1 MGLEAIHVTLPVK
14 EPVKITA
21 GRPSVPLPMIWKVL
35 PELLNVPPVVRLP
48 EVNAPVVKLTL
59 PHGVAVEHVPDPR
72 PITVVRLDP
81 LRVSPALLPA
91 KVPPVLPKSTLPAKA
106 ATGKARASKAIKT
119 IRFMIKS
126 LLNLRSKTVKIFGDF
141 RPPLAE
147 PNSASHCR
155 SSILR
160 AKLGKNVTC

>member
-1 MGLEAIHVTLPVK
+1 
-14 EPVKITA
+14 
-21 GRPSVPLPMIWKVL
+21 MIWKVL

-126 LLNLRSKTVKIFGDF
+126 LLNFARK
-141 RPPLAE
+141 P
-147 PNSASHCR
+147 
-155 SSILR
+155 
-160 AKLGKNVTC
+160 